1 MRLTVVGC
9 SGSFPGPGSAA
20 SAYLLQADERRPD
33 GSVREWNLLL
43 DLGSGAL
50 GPLQKHIS
58 LDQIDAIALS
68 HLHAD
73 HCLDL
78 CGLYVYLRYR
88 PGGPVGTRP
97 PVFGPAGTA
106 KRLARAYDLPMVP
119 GMHDELDIYA
129 WTQRT
134 PVRVGPLLITPHLVR
149 HPVPTFAIRV
159 EGPREDGQG
168 TAVVT
173 YSGDTDECQGLI
185 EAATDADLFVC
196 EAAYCEERDTMAGIH
211 LTGRRAALMAAKADA
226 KHLVLT
232 HIPPWNDPKVA
243 LAEAHGAW
251 SGITEL
257 AHPDLTISV

>member
-1 MRLTVVGC
+1 MTVVGC

-20 SAYLLQADERRPD
+20 SAYLVQADERQPD
-33 GSVREWNLLL
+33 GRMRTWNLML
-43 DLGSGAL
+43 DLGSGSL

-58 LDQIDAIALS
+58 LDEIDAVALS

-129 WTQRT
+129 WTQKT
-134 PVRVGPLLITPHLVR
+134 AVKVGPMVITPYLVR

-159 EGPREDGQG
+159 EGPSEDGEG
-168 TAVVT
+168 TAVIA

-185 EAATDADLFVC
+185 DAAQDADLFLC
-196 EAAYCEERDTMAGIH
+196 EAGYCEGRDTMAGIH
-211 LTGRRAALMAAKADA
+211 LTGRRAALMAAKAHV
-226 KHLVLT
+226 KHMLLT
-232 HIPPWNDPKVA
+232 HIPPWNDPKA
-243 LAEAHGAW
+243 TLAEAVETWEGAV
-251 SGITEL
+251 EL
-257 AHPDLTISV
+257 AHPDMVRSV